1 MFVESMFVLDKMTT
15 CGDRISIKY
24 VRFLIFE
31 AQIKWWFWFSHILQL
46 QKTHSI
52 RQIKNLFDVSKI
64 MKAFNS
70 LFISVA
76 CERCSALELSATCL
90 VFPAVQW
97 ATFSVNIFFFV
108 LLTLLFM
115 IVSPPPIISLR
126 SLTHLKEII
135 GSPSNILAN
144 FLLIFKIYQ
153 CFFMISE
160 TFWVDLL

>member
-24 VRFLIFE
+24 VRFFTFE
-31 AQIKWWFWFSHILQL
+31 AQIKWWFWFSNILQL
-46 QKTHSI
+46 QKTHFI

-76 CERCSALELSATCL
+76 CERCSALELSATYL

-97 ATFSVNIFFFV
+97 ATFSVNIFFFCSPNV
-108 LLTLLFM
+108 VVYDSVSATNYFSQISYSFERNYWVTLKY
-115 IVSPPPIISLR
+115 IS
-126 SLTHLKEII
+126 
-135 GSPSNILAN
+135 
-144 FLLIFKIYQ
+144 
-153 CFFMISE
+153 
-160 TFWVDLL
+160 